1 MTVDFLIDN
10 TVEVLA
16 PEMTGDQ
23 ALRIMGD
30 SYSAVLP
37 MLDAEGKLLA
47 MVTEDHIL
55 SFDLEL
61 KLEEMHIP
69 QVFPALNIKNHFTD
83 AIRILGQTKLQVIP
97 IVDDKLYFKGA
108 VSAISVM
115 EYLYDSGSV
124 DDRGASILIEMK
136 HIDYSMSELA
146 RLIESEQSKILSSFI
161 FSDAASDVLQLSLR
175 LNTADTRH
183 VVATLERFGYKV
195 FDFSLKA
202 EQSDDRLR
210 DHIDSFLSYLQI

>member
-1 MTVDFLIDN
+1 
-10 TVEVLA
+10 
-16 PEMTGDQ
+16 MTGDQ

-30 SYSAVLP
+30 SYSSVLP
-37 MLDAEGKLLA
+37 MLDAEGKLQA

-69 QVFPALNIKNHFTD
+69 QVFPALNVKNHFTD
-83 AIRILGQTKLQVIP
+83 AICILGQTKLQVIP
-97 IVDDKLYFKGA
+97 IVDDKLYYKGA
-108 VSAISVM
+108 VYAISVM
-115 EYLYDSGSV
+115 EYLYNSGSV

-136 HIDYSMSELA
+136 HRDYSMSELA

-175 LNTADTRH
+175 LNTADTKH

-195 FDFSLKA
+195 FDFSLEA

-210 DHIDSFLSYLQI
+210 DHIDSFISYLQI

>member
-10 TVEVLA
+10 TVEVLT

-23 ALRIMGD
+23 ALKIMGD

-37 MLDAEGKLLA
+37 MIDADNKLQA

-61 KLEEMHIP
+61 KLQEMNIP
-69 QVFPALNIKNHFTD
+69 QVFPALNVKNHFTD
-83 AIRILGQTKLQVIP
+83 AIRILGQTKLRVIP
-97 IVDDKLYFKGA
+97 IVDEKLYYKGS
-108 VSAISVM
+108 VTAISVM
-115 EYLYDSGSV
+115 EFLYDSGSV

-136 HIDYSMSELA
+136 HRDYSMSELA
-146 RLIESEQSKILSSFI
+146 RLVESEQAKILSSFI
-161 FSDAASDVLQLSLR
+161 FSDASSDVLQLSLR
-175 LNTADTRH
+175 LSTGDTKH

-195 FDFSLKA
+195 FDFSLEA
-202 EQSDDRLR
+202 EQRDDRLR
-210 DHIDSFLSYLQI
+210 DRIDSFLSYLHI

>member
-10 TVEVLA
+10 TVEVLS

-37 MLDAEGKLLA
+37 MLDAESKLQA

-61 KLEEMHIP
+61 KLEEMNIP
-69 QVFPALNIKNHFTD
+69 QVFPALNVKNHFTD
-83 AIRILGQTKLQVIP
+83 AIRILGQTKLRVIP
-97 IVDDKLYFKGA
+97 IVDDKLYYKGA

-136 HIDYSMSELA
+136 HRDYSMSELA
-146 RLIESEQSKILSSFI
+146 RLIESEQSKILDDLRETEMFPVDLWNDEEENEIRKIIKNITQSLTNRI
-161 FSDAASDVLQLSLR
+161 FVKS
-175 LNTADTRH
+175 
-183 VVATLERFGYKV
+183 E
-195 FDFSLKA
+195 
-202 EQSDDRLR
+202 
-210 DHIDSFLSYLQI
+210 